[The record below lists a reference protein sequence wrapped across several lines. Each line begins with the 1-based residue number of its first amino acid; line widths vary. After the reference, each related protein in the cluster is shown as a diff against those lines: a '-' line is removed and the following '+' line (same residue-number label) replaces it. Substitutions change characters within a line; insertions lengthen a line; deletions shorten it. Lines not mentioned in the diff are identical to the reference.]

1 MMAAAPIQQNGTH
14 TGVPIDLDPPDS
26 RKRPLEAPPEAG
38 STKRTNTGEDGQYFL
53 KVLIPSYAAGS
64 IIGKGGQTIVQL
76 QKETGATIKLS
87 KSKDFYPG
95 TTERVC
101 LIQGTVEALNA
112 VHGFIAEKIREMPQN
127 VAKTEPVSILQ
138 PQTTVNPDRIKQTLP
153 SSPTTTKSSPS
164 DPMTTS
170 RANQVQY
177 HPVIYTIPFTGDCL
191 HTGEKDNDGGTHSH
205 KMMVP
210 SPLALH
216 LPRES
221 PSPLSPPA
229 TQGQPKVQAS
239 LRWWLPSCPGP
250 PKAQVKII
258 VPNST
263 AGLIIGKGGATVKA
277 IMEQSGAWVQ
287 LSQKPDGINLQ
298 ERVVTVSGEP
308 EQNRKAVELIIQKI
322 QEDPQSGSCLN
333 ISYANVTGPVAN
345 SNPTGSPYANTA
357 EVLPTAAA
365 AAGLLGHANLAG
377 VAAFPAVLSGFTG
390 NDLVAITS
398 ALNTLASYG
407 YNLNTLGL
415 GLSQAAATGA
425 LAAAAASA
433 NPAAAAANLLAT
445 YASEASASG
454 STAGGTAGTF
464 ALGSLAAATAAT
476 NGYFGAASPLAA
488 SAILGTEKSTDGSK
502 DVVEIAVPENLVG
515 AILGKGGK
523 TLVEYQEL
531 TGARIQISKKGEFVP
546 GTRNRKV
553 TITGTP
559 AATQAAQYLIT
570 QRITYEQGVR
580 AANPQKVG

>member
-1 MMAAAPIQQNGTH
+1 MARLFVACAPRAARCNRILWQLLGFGRLVTDDSVACLPPAALIHDAVGLGARCACPRAVEWRGETRPAAISADVQDEPIESAQG
-14 TGVPIDLDPPDS
+14 S
-26 RKRPLEAPPEAG
+26 REQRGLTFYQFPRATCDVLRGLPVTDTLAQAVDG
-38 STKRTNTGEDGQYFL
+38 LSSASST
-53 KVLIPSYAAGS
+53 VA
-64 IIGKGGQTIVQL
+64 
-76 QKETGATIKLS
+76 
-87 KSKDFYPG
+87 G

-127 VAKTEPVSILQ
+127 VAKAEPVSILQ

-170 RANQVQY
+170 RAN
-177 HPVIYTIPFTGDCL
+177 
-191 HTGEKDNDGGTHSH
+191 
-205 KMMVP
+205 
-210 SPLALH
+210 
-216 LPRES
+216 
-221 PSPLSPPA
+221 
-229 TQGQPKVQAS
+229 
-239 LRWWLPSCPGP
+239 
-250 PKAQVKII
+250 QVKII

-433 NPAAAAANLLAT
+433 NPAAAAAANLLAT

-488 SAILGTEKSTDGSK
+488 SAILGTEKTTDGSK

>member
-1 MMAAAPIQQNGTH
+1 MHLLRNCKEDQWVFSWLGCMLPSQESH
-14 TGVPIDLDPPDS
+14 MDLHFYHKLYRDIYL
-26 RKRPLEAPPEAG
+26 LEHVEVMQ
-38 STKRTNTGEDGQYFL
+38 KDGQFFL

-138 PQTTVNPDRIKQTLP
+138 PQTTVNPDRIKQ
-153 SSPTTTKSSPS
+153 
-164 DPMTTS
+164 
-170 RANQVQY
+170 
-177 HPVIYTIPFTGDCL
+177 
-191 HTGEKDNDGGTHSH
+191 
-205 KMMVP
+205 
-210 SPLALH
+210 
-216 LPRES
+216 
-221 PSPLSPPA
+221 
-229 TQGQPKVQAS
+229 
-239 LRWWLPSCPGP
+239 
-250 PKAQVKII
+250 VKII

-277 IMEQSGAWVQ
+277 VMEQSGAWVQ

-308 EQNRKAVELIIQKI
+308 EQNRKAVELIVQKI

-433 NPAAAAANLLAT
+433 NPAAAAAANLLAT
-445 YASEASASG
+445 YASEA
-454 STAGGTAGTF
+454 TAGGGTAGGAAGTF

-570 QRITYEQGVR
+570 QRVTYEQGVR

>member
-1 MMAAAPIQQNGTH
+1 MVM
-14 TGVPIDLDPPDS
+14 
-26 RKRPLEAPPEAG
+26 R
-38 STKRTNTGEDGQYFL
+38 
-53 KVLIPSYAAGS
+53 
-64 IIGKGGQTIVQL
+64 
-76 QKETGATIKLS
+76 
-87 KSKDFYPG
+87 PG

-177 HPVIYTIPFTGDCL
+177 HPTIYTILFTGDSL
-191 HTGEKDNDGGTHSH
+191 QTGEKDMCPKLYTIF
-205 KMMVP
+205 KP
-210 SPLALH
+210 KLPL
-216 LPRES
+216 
-221 PSPLSPPA
+221 
-229 TQGQPKVQAS
+229 VQLVAMY
-239 LRWWLPSCPGP
+239 SCPVATCLGEEANP
-250 PKAQVKII
+250 HLTIASVKVKII